1 MSTSVTGNISKS
13 LRQALGKNLSA
24 KELAFVSKL
33 MVEVVPTAGQL
44 LWSESQSPGGLYI
57 LLAGR
62 VRLVD
67 RQGNLIV
74 SLTGGGTL
82 GNFCLFDGFLSAGA
96 GLQPYWVRA
105 SQGATLGYFSLDDM
119 RRMVQSCPQIQD
131 HLYEQALQRDLL
143 VRFTQHELFQELA
156 RSQLPDILSQAQ
168 RHTLEPGAI
177 FSPTGDQMWLL
188 RQGELTQSGTQLR
201 AGNLH
206 RASGAESWRVT
217 QPTDLYELSQAALEQ
232 ATHTPPTGSPA
243 RFVPLGVNAA
253 NGVTSNGSVV
263 ALPAAQASAK
273 SLKASGSKASISKA
287 SNTYFPSPTLKLR
300 HGWRQLTQRYP
311 FAKQHSARDCGAACL
326 LMIGQY
332 WGKHFSLNQL
342 RQLANVN
349 RDGASLQGLVNA
361 AESLGFAVRPIKGTL
376 DGLEQKSLPAIAHW
390 KGNHYIVVY
399 AITRRRVVVSDPA
412 LGRRTL
418 SRAAFQAGWTGYTLL
433 LMPTYALKQTPEAQQ
448 DLWRFVELVKPYS
461 GVLSE
466 VILASLLIQVFGL
479 CTPILTQILLDQVI
493 TQRSLSTFYAA
504 GSGLLLFSL
513 FGLLMRSL
521 RRYLLFHTA
530 NRIDLSLAVGFI
542 AHAFR
547 LPQRYFDTRYVGDV
561 TSRVDENRTIRRFLS
576 SEALLTLVD
585 LLMVFVYFGL
595 MFWYS
600 WPLALSAAALFP
612 VLAIVTL
619 VSTPILKRTSREIF
633 TAKTKEGSYLI
644 ESFTGITT
652 IKALGIE
659 RLVRWRWEE
668 LFNQSIKTN
677 FSGQL
682 IRERLSLA
690 SNILE
695 TIGTRLIF
703 LFGVWQVING
713 QLSVGQLFAFNMLL
727 GNVFSP
733 FERLISLWNDF
744 QEVLISVERLN
755 DVLDSPPEENEQT
768 LLLPDLPPIRGHIR
782 FENVTFRY
790 DLESDRNTL
799 ENISFEVLPG
809 QTIAIVGRSGSGK
822 TTLGKLLLG
831 LYPVTQGR
839 IVIDDYELSGITKAS
854 LRRQVGVVDQDTF
867 LFGGTIR
874 ENIAVAQPSASFAE
888 IREAARQA
896 GADLFI
902 SEFPLKYETPIG
914 EGGGMLSGGQRQRLA
929 IARALLGNPRLLILD
944 EATSSLDTESER
956 IIQNSLS
963 TILKTR
969 TTLIIAHRL
978 STVRNADMI
987 LVLDRGVLIEQGT
1000 HDELM
1005 TKRGQYFYLNQQQLT
1020 TVAS

>member
-1 MSTSVTGNISKS
+1 MSDSI
-13 LRQALGKNLSA
+13 RQVLGEELSA
-24 KELAFVSKL
+24 KDLAFCTKL
-33 MVEVVPTAGQL
+33 MVQVYPTAGQL
-44 LWSESQSPGGLYI
+44 LWSESEAPTGLYI

-62 VRLVD
+62 VRLID
-67 RQGNLIV
+67 HQGNLVV
-74 SLTGGGTL
+74 SLSGWTAL
-82 GNFCLFDGFLSAGA
+82 GALFLFEGA
-96 GLQPYWVRA
+96 DLQSYWVRA
-105 SQGATLGYFSLDDM
+105 SQDAVLGYFSPEDA
-119 RRMVQSCPQIQD
+119 RRVVQTYPQVQKR
-131 HLYEQALQRDLL
+131 LYESALQLDLL
-143 VRFTQHELFQELA
+143 MRFARHKLFRDVG
-156 RSQLPDILSQAQ
+156 RSHLLDLFGQAQ
-168 RHTLEPGAI
+168 RHTLEAGEI
-177 FSPTGDQMWLL
+177 FLPSDPQSLWLI
-188 RQGELTQSGTQLR
+188 RQGELTGTFSKRLK
-201 AGNLH
+201 AGSLYS
-206 RASGAESWRVT
+206 AGSGAESWQAT
-217 QPTDLYELSQAALEQ
+217 QPTDLHKLSQADLEQ
-232 ATHTPPTGSPA
+232 AQTASKISTKA
-243 RFVPLGVNAA
+243 ERLKPLGVNPLPQTIAP
-253 NGVTSNGSVV
+253 NGSTVV
-263 ALPAAQASAK
+263 STAQTSEQLP
-273 SLKASGSKASISKA
+273 KATK
-287 SNTYFPSPTLKLR
+287 TYFPGPTLKLR
-300 HGWRQLTQRYP
+300 HGWQQLTQRYP
-311 FAKQHSARDCGAACL
+311 FAKQQSARDCGAACL

-332 WGKHFSLNQL
+332 WEKRFSLNQL
-342 RQLANVN
+342 RQLANVS
-349 RDGASLQGLVNA
+349 RDGASLLGLVNA

-376 DGLEQKSLPAIAHW
+376 DGLAQKSLPAIAHW

-399 AITRRRVVVSDPA
+399 AVTRRRVTVADPA

-418 SRAAFQAGWTGYTLL
+418 SRAAFQEGWTGYTLL
-433 LMPTYALKQTPEAQQ
+433 LMPTQALEQAPEAQQ
-448 DLWRFVELVKPYS
+448 DLWRFVELVKPYW
-461 GVLSE
+461 GVFLE

-479 CTPILTQILLDQVI
+479 CTPIFTQILLDQVI
-493 TQRSLSTFYAA
+493 TQRSVSTFTAA

-561 TSRVDENRTIRRFLS
+561 TSRIDENRTIRRFLS
-576 SEALLTLVD
+576 SEALLTLID

-600 WPLALSAAALFP
+600 WQLALAAAALFP

-619 VSTPILKRTSREIF
+619 ISTPILKRISREIF
-633 TAKTKEGSYLI
+633 NAKTKEGSYLI
-644 ESFTGITT
+644 ESLTGITT

-659 RLVRWRWEE
+659 RLVRWHWED

-682 IRERLSLA
+682 IRERLSLI
-690 SNILE
+690 SNVLE
-695 TIGTRLIF
+695 TIGTRIIF
-703 LFGVWQVING
+703 LFGVWQVINE
-713 QLSVGQLFAFNMLL
+713 QMSVGQLFAFNMLL

-744 QEVLISVERLN
+744 QEVLIAVERLN
-755 DVLDSPPEENEQT
+755 DVLNSPPEEDEQA
-768 LLLPDLPPIRGHIR
+768 LLLPALPPIQGHIR

-790 DLESDRNTL
+790 DIESDRNTL
-799 ENISFEVLPG
+799 ENVAFEVLPG
-809 QTIAIVGRSGSGK
+809 QTVAIVGRSGSGK
-822 TTLGKLLLG
+822 TTLAKLLLG
-831 LYPVTQGR
+831 IYPVNNGR
-839 IVIDDYELSGITKAS
+839 IIIDDYELNGITKAS

-874 ENIAVAQPSASFAE
+874 DNIAIAHPSATFDE

-902 SEFPLKYETPIG
+902 NEFPMKYETPIG

-929 IARALLGNPRLLILD
+929 IARALLGKPRLLILD

-978 STVRNADMI
+978 STVRDADLI

-1005 TKRGQYFYLNQQQLT
+1005 AKRGQYFYLNHQQLT
-1020 TVAS
+1020 TVA

>member
-1 MSTSVTGNISKS
+1 VSTSTSVINEPI
-13 LRQALGKNLSA
+13 RQALGEDLSA
-24 KELAFVSKL
+24 KDLAFCAKL
-33 MVEVVPTAGQL
+33 MVEVAPTAGQL
-44 LWSESQSPGGLYI
+44 LWSESESPPGLYL
-57 LLAGR
+57 LLAGK

-67 RQGNLIV
+67 GQGNLIV
-74 SLTGGGTL
+74 SLAGGTAL
-82 GNFCLFDGFLSAGA
+82 GEFFLFEKDD
-96 GLQPYWVRA
+96 LQPYWVRA
-105 SQGATLGYFSLDDM
+105 SQGAALGYFSPEDA
-119 RRMVQSCPQIQD
+119 RRIAQTYPHVRKR
-131 HLYEQALQRDLL
+131 LYERALQRDLL
-143 VRFTQHELFQELA
+143 MRFAQHERFKDLS
-156 RSQLPDILSQAQ
+156 RSQL
-168 RHTLEPGAI
+168 LEVFGRATHRTVQSGVV
-177 FSPTGDQMWLL
+177 FSPADAQSLWLI
-188 RQGELTQSGTQLR
+188 RQGELIENSGKRLR
-201 AGNLH
+201 AGSLH
-206 RASGAESWRVT
+206 SPENEAESWRAN
-217 QPTDLYELSQAALEQ
+217 QPTELYELSQSDLEQ
-232 ATHTPPTGSPA
+232 AESASKVPLRSE
-243 RFVPLGVNAA
+243 RLIPLGVDSFSPAMA
-253 NGVTSNGSVV
+253 PNGKTAV
-263 ALPAAQASAK
+263 LPTARSQDPSPK
-273 SLKASGSKASISKA
+273 NPK
-287 SNTYFPSPTLKLR
+287 TYFPGPTLKLR
-300 HGWRQLTQRYP
+300 HGWQQLTQRYP
-311 FAKQHSARDCGAACL
+311 FAKQQSARDCGAACL

-332 WGKHFSLNQL
+332 WGKRFSLNQL
-342 RQLANVN
+342 RQLANVS

-361 AESLGFAVRPIKGTL
+361 AESLGFAARPIKGTL
-376 DGLEQKSLPAIAHW
+376 NGLAQKSLPAIAHW
-390 KGNHYIVVY
+390 EGNHYIVVY
-399 AITRRRVVVSDPA
+399 AITRRRVTVADPA

-418 SRAAFQAGWTGYTLL
+418 SRAAFQAGWSGYTLL
-433 LMPTYALKQTPEAQQ
+433 LMPTQALKQAPEAQQ
-448 DLWRFVELVKPYS
+448 DLGRFVELVKPYW
-461 GVLSE
+461 GVFLE

-479 CTPILTQILLDQVI
+479 CTPIFTQILLDQVI
-493 TQRSLSTFYAA
+493 AQRSVSTFFAA

-576 SEALLTLVD
+576 SEALLTLID

-595 MFWYS
+595 MYWYN
-600 WPLALSAAALFP
+600 WQLALVATALFP

-619 VSTPILKRTSREIF
+619 ISTPILKRISREIF
-633 TAKTKEGSYLI
+633 NAKTKEGSYLI
-644 ESFTGITT
+644 ESLTGIAT

-659 RLVRWRWEE
+659 RLVRWHWED

-682 IRERLSLA
+682 IRERLSLV
-690 SNILE
+690 NNVLE
-695 TIGTRLIF
+695 TTGTRIIF
-703 LFGVWQVING
+703 LFGVWQVIHD
-713 QLSVGQLFAFNMLL
+713 QMSVGQLFAFNMLL

-744 QEVLISVERLN
+744 QEVLIAVERLN
-755 DVLDSPPEENEQT
+755 DVLNSPPEEDEQA
-768 LLLPDLPPIRGHIR
+768 LLLPALPPIRGHIR

-790 DLESDRNTL
+790 DIESDRNTL

-831 LYPVTQGR
+831 IYPVTNGR
-839 IVIDDYELSGITKAS
+839 ITIDDYELSGVTKAS
-854 LRRQVGVVDQDTF
+854 LRRQVGIVDQNTF

-874 ENIAVAQPSASFAE
+874 ENITIAHPSATSDE

-902 SEFPLKYETPIG
+902 NEFPMKYETPIG

-956 IIQNSLS
+956 IIQNSLN
-963 TILKTR
+963 TILKNR

-978 STVRNADMI
+978 STIRDADLI
-987 LVLDRGVLIEQGT
+987 LVLDRGVLIERGT

-1005 TKRGQYFYLNQQQLT
+1005 AKRGQYYYLNHQQLT
-1020 TVAS
+1020 TVA

>member
-1 MSTSVTGNISKS
+1 M
-13 LRQALGKNLSA
+13 RQALGADLSA
-24 KELAFVSKL
+24 KALAFCTKL
-33 MVEVVPTAGQL
+33 MVQVAPTAGQL
-44 LWSESQSPGGLYI
+44 LWSESQAPTGLYI

-62 VRLVD
+62 VRLID
-67 RQGNLIV
+67 RQGNLVV
-74 SLTGGGTL
+74 SLSGGTAL
-82 GNFCLFDGFLSAGA
+82 GESVLFEGT
-96 GLQPYWVRA
+96 GLQSYWVRA
-105 SQGATLGYFSLDDM
+105 SQGAELGYFSPEDA
-119 RRMVQSCPQIQD
+119 RRIAQAYPQIQTR
-131 HLYEQALQRDLL
+131 LYGQARQRDLL
-143 VRFTQHELFQELA
+143 MRFAQHELFRDLA
-156 RSQLPDILSQAQ
+156 RSQLLDLFSQAQ
-168 RHTLEPGAI
+168 CHTLAAGEICSPAEPQ
-177 FSPTGDQMWLL
+177 SLWLI
-188 RQGELTQSGTQLR
+188 RQGELAGTSSRLLR
-201 AGNLH
+201 AGSLH
-206 RASGAESWRVT
+206 RTGSKAESWQAT
-217 QPTDLYELSQAALEQ
+217 QQTDLYELSQSDLEQ
-232 ATHTPPTGSPA
+232 AQTAKASTKTH
-243 RFVPLGVNAA
+243 RLMPLGGAPLSQHIA
-253 NGVTSNGSVV
+253 PNGSAVV
-263 ALPAAQASAK
+263 STAQTSIK
-273 SLKASGSKASISKA
+273 SPKA
-287 SNTYFPSPTLKLR
+287 YFPGPTLKLR
-300 HGWRQLTQRYP
+300 HGWQQLTQRYP
-311 FAKQHSARDCGAACL
+311 FAKQQSARDCGAACL

-332 WGKHFSLNQL
+332 WGKRFSLNQL
-342 RQLANVN
+342 RQLANVS
-349 RDGASLQGLVNA
+349 RDGASLLGLVNA

-376 DGLEQKSLPAIAHW
+376 DGLAQKSLPAIAHW

-399 AITRRRVVVSDPA
+399 AMTRRRVTVADPA
-412 LGRRTL
+412 LGRRVL

-433 LMPTYALKQTPEAQQ
+433 VMPTQALKQAPEAQQ
-448 DLWRFVELVKPYS
+448 DVWRFVELVKPYW
-461 GVLSE
+461 GVFLE

-479 CTPILTQILLDQVI
+479 CTPIFTQVLLDQVI
-493 TQRSLSTFYAA
+493 AQRSVSTFMAA

-576 SEALLTLVD
+576 SEALLTLID

-600 WPLALSAAALFP
+600 WQLALVAAMLFP

-619 VSTPILKRTSREIF
+619 VSTPILKRISREIF
-633 TAKTKEGSYLI
+633 NAKTKEGSYLI
-644 ESFTGITT
+644 ESLTGITT

-659 RLVRWRWEE
+659 RLVRWRWED

-682 IRERLSLA
+682 IRERLSLV

-695 TIGTRLIF
+695 TIGTRIIF
-703 LFGVWQVING
+703 LFGVWQVIND
-713 QLSVGQLFAFNMLL
+713 QMSVGQLFAFNMLL
-727 GNVFSP
+727 GSVFSP

-744 QEVLISVERLN
+744 QEVLIAVERLN
-755 DVLDSPPEENEQT
+755 DVLDSPPEEDEQA
-768 LLLPDLPPIRGHIR
+768 LLLPVLPPIQGHIR

-790 DLESDRNTL
+790 DIESDRNTL
-799 ENISFEVLPG
+799 ENVTFEVLPG
-809 QTIAIVGRSGSGK
+809 QTVAIVGRSGSGK
-822 TTLGKLLLG
+822 TTLAKLLLG
-831 LYPVTQGR
+831 IYPVTNGR
-839 IVIDDYELSGITKAS
+839 IVIDDYELNGVTKAS

-874 ENIAVAQPSASFAE
+874 ENIAIAYPSATFDE
-888 IREAARQA
+888 IREAAHQA

-902 SEFPLKYETPIG
+902 DEFPLKYETPIG

-978 STVRNADMI
+978 STVRDADLI

-1005 TKRGQYFYLNQQQLT
+1005 AKRGQYFYLNHQQLT
-1020 TVAS
+1020 TVA